1 MKLYKNKKSNIH
13 RNGLSAAVNIKKGSK
28 IIQYK
33 GKKVSTNITAKD
45 SKYDN
50 EKEIYLFSLS
60 KNFDLDGDFKFNT
73 ARLINHSC
81 SPNCEVWE
89 NNKQLWVFASRD
101 IKKNEELTY
110 DYGFSFDKD
119 YKQYVCKCGEKNC
132 VGYIVREGSRWR
144 IKKANPVS
152 VLK

>member
-13 RNGLSAAVNIKKGSK
+13 RHGLSAAHNIKKGQK

-33 GKKVSTNITAKD
+33 GKKVSLHKVETD
-45 SKYDN
+45 PKYNND
-50 EKEIYLFSLS
+50 KEIYLFNLN
-60 KNFDLDGDFKFNT
+60 KKYDLDGDFKFNT

-81 SPNCEVWE
+81 NPNCEVLGYK
-89 NNKQLWVFASRD
+89 KQLWIFAMRD

-110 DYGFSFDKD
+110 DYGFGYDKD
-119 YKQYVCKCGEKNC
+119 YKQFVCKCGANNC

-144 IKKANPVS
+144 IKKDRSTLVS
-152 VLK
+152 R

>member
-13 RNGLSAAVNIKKGSK
+13 RHGLSASKNIKKGQK

-33 GKKVSTNITAKD
+33 GKKVSLYKVETD

-50 EKEIYLFSLS
+50 EKEIYLFNLN
-60 KNFDLDGDFKFNT
+60 KKYDLDGDFKFNT

-81 SPNCEVWE
+81 NPNCEVLE
-89 NNKQLWVFASRD
+89 DSKQLWIFAMKN

-119 YKQYVCKCGEKNC
+119 YKQYICKCGGKNC

-144 IKKANPVS
+144 IKKSKSAS
-152 VLK
+152 VLR

>member
-1 MKLYKNKKSNIH
+1 MKLYKNRKSNIH
-13 RNGLSAAVNIKKGSK
+13 RHGLSASVNIKKGQK

-33 GKKVSTNITAKD
+33 GKKVSLAKVETD

-50 EKEIYLFSLS
+50 EKEIYLFNLN
-60 KNFDLDGDFKFNT
+60 KRYDLDGDFKFNT

-81 SPNCEVWE
+81 NPNCEVLE
-89 NNKQLWVFASRD
+89 YNKQLWIFAMRD

-119 YKQYVCKCGEKNC
+119 YKQYVCKCGSNNC

-144 IKKANPVS
+144 IKKSKSVS
-152 VLK
+152 VLR

>member
-1 MKLYKNKKSNIH
+1 MKLYKNRKSNIH
-13 RNGLSAAVNIKKGSK
+13 RHGLSASVNIKKGQK

-33 GKKVSTNITAKD
+33 GKKVSLAKVETD

-50 EKEIYLFSLS
+50 EKEIYLFNLN
-60 KNFDLDGDFKFNT
+60 KRYDLDGDFKFNT

-81 SPNCEVWE
+81 NPNCEVLE
-89 NNKQLWVFASRD
+89 YNKQLWIFAMRD

-119 YKQYVCKCGEKNC
+119 YKQYVCKCGAKNC

-144 IKKANPVS
+144 IKKSRSAS
-152 VLK
+152 ALK

>member
-13 RNGLSAAVNIKKGSK
+13 RNGLSAAINIKKGQK

-33 GKKVSTNITAKD
+33 GKKVTLRKTEND
-45 SKYDN
+45 PKYDN
-50 EKEIYLFSLS
+50 AKPIYLFTLN
-60 KNFDLDGDFKFNT
+60 KHYDLDGDFKFNT

-81 SPNCEVWE
+81 EPNCEVLE
-89 NNKQLWVFASRD
+89 DKRKLWIFALRN

-119 YKQYVCKCGEKNC
+119 YKQYICKCGVKNC

-144 IKKANPVS
+144 IKKN
-152 VLK
+152 

>member
-13 RNGLSAAVNIKKGSK
+13 RHGLSAATNIKKGQK

-33 GKKVSTNITAKD
+33 GKKVSL
-45 SKYDN
+45 SKVESDPKYNN
-50 EKEIYLFSLS
+50 EKEIYLFNLN
-60 KNFDLDGDFKFNT
+60 KRYDLDGDFKFNT

-81 SPNCEVWE
+81 NPNCEVLE
-89 NNKQLWVFASRD
+89 DKRQLWIFAIRN

-119 YKQYVCKCGEKNC
+119 YKQYICKCGSKNC

-144 IKKANPVS
+144 IKKSRFVS
-152 VLK
+152 VSR

>member
-1 MKLYKNKKSNIH
+1 MKLYKNRKSNIH
-13 RNGLSAAVNIKKGSK
+13 RHGLSAADYIKKGQR

-33 GKKVSTNITAKD
+33 GKKVSLEKVETD
-45 SKYDN
+45 PKYNND
-50 EKEIYLFSLS
+50 KPIYLFNLN
-60 KNFDLDGDFKFNT
+60 KHYDLDGDFKFNT

-81 SPNCEVWE
+81 DPNCEVMDYK
-89 NNKQLWVFASRD
+89 KQLWIFAIKD

-119 YKQYVCKCGEKNC
+119 YKQFICKCGSKDC

-144 IKKANPVS
+144 IKKANSIS
-152 VLK
+152 V